1 MTPCQCDIIAKHTK
15 VEKFRVNTF
24 RVVICQTWISVKAT
38 YKAGFRS
45 HLIYYTGA
53 PATTTIIV
61 TDVQLTNFTIS
72 WTVPEVDTNN
82 NMCGPVMYNVTISGF
97 LFINVTSIGSN
108 TSSFIGL
115 TPNTSY
121 IIIVIPYNSAG
132 NGPPA
137 STVVT
142 TLVPS
147 G

>member
-1 MTPCQCDIIAKHTK
+1 M
-15 VEKFRVNTF
+15 
-24 RVVICQTWISVKAT
+24 S
-38 YKAGFRS
+38 S
-45 HLIYYTGA
+45 LIYTGA
-53 PATTTIIV
+53 PATPTIIV
-61 TDVQLTNFTIS
+61 ADVQLTNFTIS
-72 WTVPEVDTNN
+72 WTVPEVDTNS
-82 NMCGPVMYNVTISGF
+82 MCGPVMYNVTISGF

-142 TLVPS
+142 TLIPS